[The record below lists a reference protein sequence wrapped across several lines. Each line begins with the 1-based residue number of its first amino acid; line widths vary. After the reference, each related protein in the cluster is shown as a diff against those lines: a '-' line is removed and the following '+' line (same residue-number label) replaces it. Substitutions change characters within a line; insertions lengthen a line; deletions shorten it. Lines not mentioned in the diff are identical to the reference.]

1 MRIYNEKLKQLVEI
15 IEKYMF
21 HRGNLTQK
29 NLADRTGIG
38 VATVSRLL
46 NLQIK
51 NPSDQDIVKIVARL
65 NIPMSE
71 VIDFIYPDDQDEFI
85 NLVKFYKT
93 QMQTDKDSGDGNN
106 SESDTGG
113 DPISNAEFNAEKGTA
128 IKEAIAHVSIGNNPK
143 RPLRFINENETNAKR
158 NDRSIGEKMQTLT
171 PKQKKF
177 LNDFLDLDLEGRDL
191 VIDIGTTLFN
201 YFDQK
206 ELKY

>member
-21 HRGNLTQK
+21 HRGNLSQK

-71 VIDFIYPDDQDEFI
+71 VIDFIYADDQDEFI

-93 QMQTDKDSGDGNN
+93 QMQTDKETEDEKGPI
-106 SESDTGG
+106 ESGG
-113 DPISNAEFNAEKGTA
+113 DPSAMGNINSEKGTA
-128 IKEAIAHVSIGNNPK
+128 YKEAIAHVSIGNNPK
-143 RPLRFINENETNAKR
+143 RALRFINENESTTKK
-158 NDRSIGEKMQTLT
+158 NDKTLGEKMQTLT
-171 PKQKKF
+171 PRQRKF
-177 LNDFLDLDLEGRDL
+177 LSDFLDLDLEGRDL
-191 VIDIGTTLFN
+191 MVDVGTALFN

-206 ELKY
+206 GLDY